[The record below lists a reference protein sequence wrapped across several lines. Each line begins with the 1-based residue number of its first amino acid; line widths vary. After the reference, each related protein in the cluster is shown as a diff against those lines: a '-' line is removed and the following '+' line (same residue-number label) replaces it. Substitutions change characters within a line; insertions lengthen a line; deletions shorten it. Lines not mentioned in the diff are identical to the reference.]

1 MVLVFTDKFFTEKS
15 TKIVSNRELLI
26 FVSGY
31 KSNTDMSHMRKP
43 LDAMEFI
50 LATDVGSTTTKARFF
65 YKNNDEWRFRAAG
78 EAPTTVEAP
87 YEDVTLGVR
96 NAVREV
102 EELTGH
108 HILSEDGSGIV
119 VPYDGNVGV
128 DLYCTTSS
136 AGGGL
141 QMMVAGV
148 INTITAESANRAA
161 LGAGAI
167 VMDVMAVDDG
177 REDYEKISR
186 IRNLRPD
193 MILLAG
199 GTDGGTDFHVIQMAD
214 LIKASKPK
222 PRLGIAYKLPL
233 VYAGNNV
240 IRREIDERFCVEC
253 ALEIVDNLRPSLEM
267 ENTEPAR
274 RAIHELF
281 MEHVMSHAPGYDK
294 LMKWTDIDI
303 MPTPAGEGMAMQ
315 FIAERYKLNVLG
327 VGLGGATTNIYSIFD
342 GKFVRSVSAN
352 LGMSYSIT
360 NVMKEAGLNNIVR
373 WLPFDLD
380 EKVVANRLMNKM
392 IRPTVIPQTLEML
405 FVEHAVAREALRLGL
420 KHHKT
425 IATRLK
431 GIKPTRTIDDMFQQA
446 LEESYIKMMNI
457 DIIAGTGGLLS
468 HAPRRSQSLLI
479 LIDAFQ
485 PEGVTRIFQD
495 SVFMM
500 PHLGVLST
508 VYKDAAWQIFDK
520 DCCIRLGTVIAP
532 NGVGKTGEESF
543 AVKLEMPDGTT
554 IDERIDFGRIKHVD
568 LPVGLEAKATI
579 SPKRGF
585 DVGAGSGHRL
595 ETKVIGGEVGVVLDG
610 RGRPLQVPE
619 GMEERKKSLLDWFE
633 SLNLYPTDKLHEF

>member
-1 MVLVFTDKFFTEKS
+1 MLPMSKFS
-15 TKIVSNRELLI
+15 
-26 FVSGY
+26 
-31 KSNTDMSHMRKP
+31 KP
-43 LDAMEFI
+43 FEMMEYI

-65 YKNNDEWRFRAAG
+65 HKKDDVWRFLVAG

-108 HILSEDGSGIV
+108 SILSEDGSGIV
-119 VPYDGNVGV
+119 VPYDGNAGV

-141 QMMVAGV
+141 QMMVSGV
-148 INTITAESANRAA
+148 IKTITAESANRAA

-167 VMDVMAVDDG
+167 VMDVMAVDDE
-177 REDYEKISR
+177 REDYEKITR

-199 GTDGGTDFHVIQMAD
+199 GTDGGTDLHVIQMAD

-222 PRLGIAYKLPL
+222 PRLGTTYKLPL
-233 VYAGNNV
+233 VYAGNKAIHEKITQNFS
-240 IRREIDERFCVEC
+240 EEF
-253 ALEIVDNLRPSLEM
+253 ALEIVENLRPILDM

-281 MEHVMSHAPGYDK
+281 MEHVMSHAPGYNK
-294 LMKWTDIDI
+294 LMKWTNIDI
-303 MPTPAGEGMAMQ
+303 MPTPAGEGIAMQ
-315 FIAERYKLNVLG
+315 FVAERYKLNVLG
-327 VGLGGATTNIYSIFD
+327 VGLGGATTNVYSIVD

-352 LGMSYSIT
+352 LGMSYSVS
-360 NVMKEAGLNNIVR
+360 NVMKEAGISNIMR
-373 WLPFDLD
+373 WLPFDID
-380 EKVVANRLMNKM
+380 EKVVANRLTNKM
-392 IRPTVIPQTLEML
+392 IRPTIIPQTLEML
-405 FVEHAVAREALRLGL
+405 FMEHAVAREALKLGL
-420 KHHKT
+420 QHHKT

-431 GIKPTRTIDDMFQQA
+431 GVKPTRTIDDVFQQA
-446 LEESYIKMMNI
+446 LEESYVKMMNI
-457 DIIAGTGGLLS
+457 DIIVGTGGLLS

-479 LIDAFQ
+479 MTDAFQ

-520 DCCIRLGTVIAP
+520 DCCVRLGTVVAP
-532 NGVGKTGEESF
+532 NGVGKLGEDSF
-543 AVKLEMPDGTT
+543 SVKLEMPDGTT
-554 IDERIDFGRIKHVD
+554 REEHIEFGQIKRIE
-568 LPVGLEAKATI
+568 LSVGQEANVRI
-579 SPKRGF
+579 SPRRGF
-585 DVGAGSGHRL
+585 DVGAGPGHWI
-595 ETKVIGGEVGVVLDG
+595 ETNIIGGTVGIVLDG

-619 GMEERKKSLLDWFE
+619 EAEDRKKLLLEWFDSLG
-633 SLNLYPTDKLHEF
+633 LYPKEVLGYPLGG